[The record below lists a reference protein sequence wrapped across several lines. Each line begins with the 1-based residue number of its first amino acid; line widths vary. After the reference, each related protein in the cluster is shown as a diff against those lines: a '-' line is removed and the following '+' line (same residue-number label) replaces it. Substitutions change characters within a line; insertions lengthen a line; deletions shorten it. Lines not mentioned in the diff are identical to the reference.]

1 MVLLFFLQAA
11 EVVPPV
17 TEVLECSK
25 FVLDSMAVC
34 FLFRKRFSAQLSK
47 QRSVYILELIRH
59 VKSKIANARFYGE
72 KSCLSPFE
80 VEEAGKG
87 GFFFRVHRKSPPPP
101 PFTHRLPPS

>member
-34 FLFRKRFSAQLSK
+34 FLFRKRFSVQLSK
-47 QRSVYILELIRH
+47 QRNVYILELIRH
-59 VKSKIANARFYGE
+59 NQKLQMRDFTGKSRA
-72 KSCLSPFE
+72 CLPL
-80 VEEAGKG
+80 K
-87 GFFFRVHRKSPPPP
+87 
-101 PFTHRLPPS
+101 